1 MDQVDTLHVG
11 RYMYW
16 SEVLCCTIT
25 AHLRDF
31 EVKAMGHTMVHRFSD
46 KAQVRR
52 ATLSCDSSYW
62 IFLFLFDSLQ
72 LKNNQCGH
80 LGFTFVKK

>member
-31 EVKAMGHTMVHRFSD
+31 EVKAMGHRFLSHLLIAGCD
-46 KAQVRR
+46 IGVQISVRSFVR
-52 ATLSCDSSYW
+52 SCVRSSVNIYVEVW
-62 IFLFLFDSLQ
+62 FSRHQ
-72 LKNNQCGH
+72 R
-80 LGFTFVKK
+80 